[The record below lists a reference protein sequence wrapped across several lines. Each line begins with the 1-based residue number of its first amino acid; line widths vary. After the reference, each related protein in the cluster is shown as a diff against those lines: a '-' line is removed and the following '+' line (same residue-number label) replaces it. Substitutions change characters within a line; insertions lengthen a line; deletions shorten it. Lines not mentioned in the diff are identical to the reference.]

1 MTTDSPAL
9 EFATDDTATGFR
21 LHRLELLNWGTFNQH
36 VWTLDLHG
44 QNTLLTGDIGSGKST
59 VVDAVT
65 TLLVPVHRV
74 AYNKAA
80 GAEGKERSLRSYVL
94 GHYKSERN
102 EVGGASKP
110 VALRD
115 DSTLSVILGVF
126 RNEGFDQTITLAQVF
141 WMKEAAG
148 SPARLYVGAERDL
161 SIAEHFTSFGAEI
174 PALRKRLKAQ
184 GAEVNDTF
192 PPYGAW
198 FRRRLGIQSEQ
209 ALDLFHQTVSMKSVG
224 NLTAF
229 VRDHMLDAG
238 SATDRIDNLLGHFD
252 DLNRAH
258 EAVLRAKRQMEML
271 LSLIHI

>member
-1 MTTDSPAL
+1 MTTDTPAL

-21 LHRLELLNWGTFNQH
+21 LHRLELLNWGTFNQY
-36 VWTLDLHG
+36 VWTLNLHG

-65 TLLVPVHRV
+65 TLLVPAHRV

-102 EVGGASKP
+102 DVGGSSKP

-141 WMKEAAG
+141 WMKEAVG
-148 SPARLYVGAERDL
+148 QPARLFVGAENDL
-161 SIAEHFTSFGAEI
+161 TIAEHFTSFGADI

-184 GAEVNDTF
+184 GADINDTF
-192 PPYGAW
+192 PPYEAW
-198 FRRRLGIQSEQ
+198 FRRRLGIQSSQ
-209 ALDLFHQTVSMKSVG
+209 ALDLFHQKIG
-224 NLTAF
+224 
-229 VRDHMLDAG
+229 
-238 SATDRIDNLLGHFD
+238 
-252 DLNRAH
+252 RAH
-258 EAVLRAKRQMEML
+258 V
-271 LSLIHI
+271 